1 MRNFRLSLTL
11 LLAGAPLAHQ
21 VAAAQTSSYE
31 QLQTFSG
38 ILNQIRLNYVDS
50 VSYGELVRAAID
62 GVLRSLDPHSYFMS
76 RDDGMRMLAY
86 EAGQLAGTGIFFNE
100 VDGEMTVQAVLP
112 RSPAARAGVSTGDRL
127 LQVNDTSVAGLSAQ
141 SLQSR
146 MLGDRG
152 SRIRLRLARGP
163 RLTPDTV
170 RVAFKYDFIEPR
182 SVAISRMVNPTT
194 GYVRLQGFHR
204 EAGKEVGDALRKLRS
219 SGSQQVI
226 LDLRGNP
233 GGIVYA
239 AVEIA
244 SIFLPEAV
252 LVFRTDG
259 RRRAARQSYVTEK
272 DGSFREVP
280 LIVLIDEGSA
290 SASEAL
296 AGSLQDHDRGLI
308 LGRRSFGK
316 ALMQRAFDVPPA
328 GDVVWLTVGH
338 VLTPSGRFIQRQY
351 RGQTAEQYR
360 EGAGGGGAKGDTAE
374 VFQTD
379 AGREVRGGGGIAPD
393 ALLPGR
399 PTLPGWFSV
408 AADSGFT
415 DAVSD
420 SVANTLGTDRATRD
434 AFMSMPAQWDRQLV
448 TPFLA
453 RVRSRMPG
461 AAEPDSATRAY
472 MGLILAARAA
482 EVRWG
487 QDGVEEIVVRHDP
500 DIQAAM
506 AYFPRLGELLKGK

>member
-1 MRNFRLSLTL
+1 MKLRLPLAL
-11 LLAGAPLAHQ
+11 LLLGLPLTSRVVAGQA
-21 VAAAQTSSYE
+21 SSYE

-50 VSYGELVRAAID
+50 VGYGDLVRAAID
-62 GVLRSLDPHSYFMS
+62 GVLRSLDPHSYFLS
-76 RDDGMRMLAY
+76 REEGMRMLAY

-112 RSPAARAGVSTGDRL
+112 RSPGARAGVATGDRL
-127 LQVNDTSVAGLSAQ
+127 LQMNDTSVAGLSAQ
-141 SLQSR
+141 TLQGR

-152 SRIRLRLARGP
+152 SRLKLRLARGP

-170 RVAFKYDFIEPR
+170 RVSIKYDFIEPR
-182 SVAISRMVNPTT
+182 SVSIARMANATT
-194 GYVRLQGFHR
+194 GYIRLQGFHR

-219 SGSQQVI
+219 SGANQVI

-233 GGIVYA
+233 GGIVFS

-244 SIFLPEAV
+244 SIFLPENV

-259 RRRAARQSYVTEK
+259 RRRAARQSFVTEK
-272 DGSFREVP
+272 NGSFRELP

-296 AGSLQDHDRGLI
+296 AGSLQDHDRALI

-316 ALMQRAFDVPPA
+316 ALMQRPFDVPPA

-360 EGAGGGGAKGDTAE
+360 EMAGGGGAGGDTTQ

-379 AGREVRGGGGIAPD
+379 AGREVRAGGGIAPD
-393 ALLPGR
+393 AVLPGR
-399 PTLPGWFSV
+399 PNLPGWFSV

-420 SVANTLGTDRATRD
+420 SVANAMATDRGTRET
-434 AFMSMPAQWDRQLV
+434 FMSMPAQWDRQLV
-448 TPFLA
+448 NPFLE
-453 RVRSRMPG
+453 RVRNRMP
-461 AAEPDSATRAY
+461 AATAPDSVMRAHI
-472 MGLILAARAA
+472 GLILAARTA

-500 DIQAAM
+500 DIQAALP
-506 AYFPRLGELLKGK
+506 YFSRLGELLKR

>member
-1 MRNFRLSLTL
+1 M
-11 LLAGAPLAHQ
+11 
-21 VAAAQTSSYE
+21 
-31 QLQTFSG
+31 
-38 ILNQIRLNYVDS
+38 
-50 VSYGELVRAAID
+50 
-62 GVLRSLDPHSYFMS
+62 
-76 RDDGMRMLAY
+76 
-86 EAGQLAGTGIFFNE
+86 
-100 VDGEMTVQAVLP
+100 
-112 RSPAARAGVSTGDRL
+112 
-127 LQVNDTSVAGLSAQ
+127 
-141 SLQSR
+141 
-146 MLGDRG
+146 
-152 SRIRLRLARGP
+152 
-163 RLTPDTV
+163 
-170 RVAFKYDFIEPR
+170 
-182 SVAISRMVNPTT
+182 
-194 GYVRLQGFHR
+194 
-204 EAGKEVGDALRKLRS
+204 
-219 SGSQQVI
+219 
-226 LDLRGNP
+226 
-233 GGIVYA
+233 
-239 AVEIA
+239 
-244 SIFLPEAV
+244 

-272 DGSFREVP
+272 EGTFREVP

-360 EGAGGGGAKGDTAE
+360 EGAGGGGAKGDTSE

-408 AADSGFT
+408 AADSGFA

-420 SVANTLGTDRATRD
+420 SVANSLGADRATRD
-434 AFMSMPAQWDRQLV
+434 AFMSTPGQWDRQLV

-461 AAEPDSATRAY
+461 ATEPDSATRAY
-472 MGLILAARAA
+472 MGFILAVRAA

-500 DIQAAM
+500 DIQAAI
-506 AYFPRLGELLKGK
+506 AYFPRLGELLKAK